1 MPQAENLSMI
11 TDPYIKF
18 NKTLKYFIRCM
29 IEAFPESSEYKIM
42 HTVYKLLK
50 TLSKKQPLKIFMSIS
65 KDCQEEIL
73 AKNEKYFFDNT
84 LAIPDSQL
92 LKVYHTSAQRWL
104 TFDDETKKAIWDHM
118 AALVHRSREC
128 VV

>member
-1 MPQAENLSMI
+1 
-11 TDPYIKF
+11 
-18 NKTLKYFIRCM
+18 
-29 IEAFPESSEYKIM
+29 M